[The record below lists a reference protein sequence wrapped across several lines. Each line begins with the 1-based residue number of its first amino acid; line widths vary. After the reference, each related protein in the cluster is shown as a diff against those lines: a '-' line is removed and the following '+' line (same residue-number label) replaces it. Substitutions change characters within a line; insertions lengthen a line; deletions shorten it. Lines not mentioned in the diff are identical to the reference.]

1 MKKTELHVPE
11 QIRYISKWKELFDYL
26 PKYGKYILNKALP
39 DCGASTAFINL
50 NRPVILA
57 SPRKT
62 MLDSKA
68 RQTPEAFYFKAGTPP
83 NDFRAYMGTCRL
95 CGKQTKILVTW
106 DSLEKVLE
114 ALEYSNLQ
122 EFLVVI
128 DEVQCLIGDAAF
140 KGDSILRVV
149 QQLDNI
155 PNIVYLSATVH
166 EDSYLDNM
174 TLFSDIPY
182 YQLIWSPKVKR
193 DIQTIEIES
202 KNLRKEA
209 IKIIERY
216 RTCGYFES
224 NIVNG
229 QICYAREGAFYMND
243 IRDIVAIIKACK
255 LKPDE
260 VNIICSELSESKLK
274 KIGHKRG
281 EAPLRGEPHKPI
293 TMTTKASFEGTDYYM
308 ESAYTYIFCN
318 PNKKNLALDLYI
330 DIPQIMG
337 RLRVED
343 NPFKYAATIFYQT
356 SLKETSKEEFE
367 AEIRM
372 KEANTE
378 TLLRIFEATD
388 IQDRKP
394 LIDQYISAHENDGF
408 EKNYLTVI
416 ERNGE
421 QELYVNNM
429 VKVAETR
436 AWDIKNRQYNSTF
449 AVLSKL
455 EEAGIHCMDLVS
467 LPNDTMTQFVTDFR
481 NSSHFERS
489 MKCYCEFRELHPE
502 YEDMIEATVCIP
514 IIYHQYYRQLGH
526 DTIKAQGYKQKNLDN
541 CLSYINRGDDI
552 GRLIRET
559 FLVGQRYLTKHIKAT
574 LQQIYDD
581 LGIKKC
587 AKGSDL
593 KEYFQMKPFKDNQGY
608 NGFELLDK

>member
-1 MKKTELHVPE
+1 MKKTELYVPE

-26 PKYGKYILNKALP
+26 PKYGKYIVNKALP
-39 DCGASTAFINL
+39 DSGATTAFIGL

-62 MLDSKA
+62 MLNSKA
-68 RQTPEAFYFKAGTPP
+68 RQIPEAFYFKAGTPP
-83 NDFRAYMGTCRL
+83 NDFRTYMCSCRL
-95 CGKQTKILVTW
+95 CGKQPKILVTW
-106 DSLEKVLE
+106 DSLEKVIR
-114 ALEYSNLQ
+114 ALDLTELQ
-122 EFLVVI
+122 TFLVVI

-174 TLFSDIPY
+174 EMFAGLPY
-182 YQLIWSPKVKR
+182 YQLVWSPKVKR
-193 DIQTIEIES
+193 DIQTIEIETKS
-202 KNLRKEA
+202 LRKEA

-216 RTCGYFES
+216 KTCGYFES
-224 NIVNG
+224 NIVDG
-229 QICYAREGAFYMND
+229 QICYAREGAFYLND
-243 IRDIVAIIKACK
+243 IRDIIAIIKACK

-281 EAPLRGEPHKPI
+281 EAPLRGESHKPI

-356 SLKETSKEEFE
+356 SLKKTSKEEFE
-367 AEIRM
+367 EEIRL
-372 KEANTE
+372 KEDNTK

-388 IQDRKP
+388 IRDRKP

-416 ERNGE
+416 ESNGV
-421 QELYVNNM
+421 QELHVNNM

-455 EEAGIHCMDLVS
+455 EEAGIHCEDLVS
-467 LPNDTMTQFVTDFR
+467 LPNDIMTQFATDFR
-481 NSSHFERS
+481 SSNNFERS
-489 MKCYCEFRELHPE
+489 MKCYCEFRSQHPE
-502 YEDMIEATVCIP
+502 YGAKIEATVSIP
-514 IIYHQYYRQLGH
+514 VIYHQYYWQLGY

-541 CLSYINRGDDI
+541 CLSYINRGADI
-552 GRLIRET
+552 GRLIRQT
-559 FLVGQRYLTKHIKAT
+559 FQVGNRYLTKDIKAS
-574 LQQIYDD
+574 LQKIYDD

-593 KEYFQMKPFKDNQGY
+593 KDYFQIKPIKDAHGN
-608 NGFELLDK
+608 NGFELHP